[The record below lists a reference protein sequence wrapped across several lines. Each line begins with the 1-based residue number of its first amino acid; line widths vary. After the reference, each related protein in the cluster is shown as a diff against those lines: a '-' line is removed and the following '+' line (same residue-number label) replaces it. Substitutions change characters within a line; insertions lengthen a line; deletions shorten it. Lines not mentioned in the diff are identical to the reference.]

1 MNLNS
6 GRRFGQRAFKIEE
19 RMHSLISIFASGLL
33 VLLPLWGPEP
43 PLSTIALVLAGMV
56 AMLGLPHGALD
67 HRVGKKL
74 LRSYPDSSAMLIFF
88 VSYLAVVLVVVAG
101 WFVAPQVTVMAF
113 FCLSAWHFGLEEDER
128 SDRSRWQWA
137 ALFARGGMVIWV
149 PAVFQGTEI
158 VNLLAAIL
166 PASDFSAA
174 GEVVALIQFAAPVL
188 IALTLFDAIFY
199 SADSQQRCL
208 GLSAI
213 WLHRLRL
220 ASFAILFAT
229 ANPLVSFGLYFC
241 AWHSI
246 RGLIHL
252 RQQFGESMGRF
263 GLSLLPITVAALVLF
278 AIGFVF
284 SPNFGQVTPAIIQTL
299 FIGLSAVAI
308 PHLLLHI
315 LADWTV
321 SRPHPKSEVPA

>member
-1 MNLNS
+1 
-6 GRRFGQRAFKIEE
+6 
-19 RMHSLISIFASGLL
+19 MHSLIIIFASGLL
-33 VLLPLWGPEP
+33 MLLPLWGPEL
-43 PLSTIALVLAGMV
+43 PLSKIALILAGLV
-56 AMLGLPHGALD
+56 AIVGLPHGALD

-74 LRSYPDSSAMLIFF
+74 LRSYSESAATLIFF
-88 VSYLAVVLVVVAG
+88 VSYLAVALVVVSG

-113 FCLSAWHFGLEEDER
+113 FCLSAWHFGLEEDDR
-128 SDRSRWQWA
+128 LDRSRWQWA
-137 ALFARGGMVIWV
+137 ALVARGGMVIWV

-166 PASDFSAA
+166 PKADDLAA
-174 GEVVALIQFAAPVL
+174 GEVVALIQFAAPGL
-188 IALTLFDAIFY
+188 IALTLFDGLFY
-199 SADSQQRCL
+199 STDSQQKWL
-208 GLSAI
+208 GLSAT
-213 WLHRLRL
+213 WLHRFRS

-229 ANPLVSFGLYFC
+229 ANPLVSFGFYFC

-246 RGLIHL
+246 RGLIQL
-252 RQQFGESMGRF
+252 RQQFGGSMGRF

-278 AIGFVF
+278 AIGFVL

-315 LADWTV
+315 LVDSTV
-321 SRPHPKSEVPA
+321 SLPHPKSEVPA